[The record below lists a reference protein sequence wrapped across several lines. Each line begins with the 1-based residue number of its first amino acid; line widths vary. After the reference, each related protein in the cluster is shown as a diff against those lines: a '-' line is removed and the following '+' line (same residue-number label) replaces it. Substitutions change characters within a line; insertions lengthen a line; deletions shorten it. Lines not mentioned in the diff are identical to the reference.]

1 MLAIVCGTV
10 CAKPVVMGTCSLS
23 IRYACQLQLLTLH
36 LTGDVVVQSMR
47 MLLSFGVSRHM
58 VHAAPEPSYEAMRPG
73 EEYNG
78 DLEGWEV
85 KRLYLVFMCFNVS
98 LCVTGLQVA
107 LQTSSLPSTSK
118 HYCLFLGQ
126 GYVMHCCAEFIWYQC
141 RPCTTSSYAPHE
153 RWA

>member
-1 MLAIVCGTV
+1 ML
-10 CAKPVVMGTCSLS
+10 
-23 IRYACQLQLLTLH
+23 LLMI
-36 LTGDVVVQSMR
+36 GDVPTPHHQVQDHLQDPSVHRHHAYRRSTDPGEMQSMQ
-47 MLLSFGVSRHM
+47 L
-58 VHAAPEPSYEAMRPG
+58 PSHWDPMRAREDCRLADICMRPG

-85 KRLYLVFMCFNVS
+85 ERLSLVFMCFDVS

-118 HYCLFLGQ
+118 HYCLFLWQ

-141 RPCTTSSYAPHE
+141 RPCTTSSYTPHE